1 MDTHTPSTTDN
12 EIEEKKLRRHF
23 KFTNDDLEENRRG
36 ILSKKQIKR
45 IAYYERGGKIIF
57 SIIGVLLLI
66 FPIGFS
72 KMIISGIITT
82 YQNEVLFESA
92 VWAWGLFIAILVIF
106 GLFLL
111 AIGVA
116 GVFLIISQLLKVK
129 PYKLVSIRGH
139 ARLEKGH
146 GNRFSHVYYDLH
158 INNQQFDGNGT
169 LNKVIVQ
176 GAEYIVYYLENNTEI
191 MSIEKVSNGMS
202 IVSE

>member
-1 MDTHTPSTTDN
+1 MDTHSSSTTDS
-12 EIEEKKLRRHF
+12 ETEAKKLRRHF

-36 ILSKKQIKR
+36 VLSKKQIER
-45 IAYYERGGKIIF
+45 IAYYERGGKIMF

-72 KMIISGIITT
+72 KMIISETIKM
-82 YQNEVLFESA
+82 YQNESLFESA
-92 VWAWGLFIAILVIF
+92 VWAWGFFLAILVIF

-111 AIGVA
+111 VIGVV
-116 GVFLIISQLLKVK
+116 GIFLIVSQFLKIK
-129 PYKLVSIRGH
+129 PYKLVSIRGL

-158 INNQQFDGNGT
+158 INNQQFDGDST

-176 GAEYIVYYLENNTEI
+176 GAEYIVYYLESNAEI
-191 MSIEKVSNGMS
+191 MSIEKVSNEMS
-202 IVSE
+202 VA